1 MSTSEKK
8 TITAKEARELAGLT
22 VEEQVADV
30 FAEIREAATKGKRK
44 LSLHGQ
50 FWAYG
55 GYNKTP
61 EWLAAKKLLEDQ
73 GFVVS
78 FYYNES
84 QFVDMYTVVE
94 W

>member
-1 MSTSEKK
+1 M
-8 TITAKEARELAGLT
+8 ITAKEARELAGPT
-22 VEEQVADV
+22 VEEQVAEV
-30 FAEIREAATKGKRK
+30 FEAIREAATKGNRR
-44 LSLHGQ
+44 LPLNGQ

-55 GYNKTP
+55 GYNKSP